1 MKKIFMAL
9 AALAVFTTAN
19 AQTQEKWYGSKE
31 GGFAITFNANPVL
44 NYVGNM
50 FNGNTNNEL
59 KAFDG
64 VDGHSLFGGTTITG
78 KYFLKDNLA
87 LDLGFGFNNS
97 YKVVNTFAADDQDK
111 VTEYTRTKDNTPT
124 TAAFHLKAGVEY
136 RLQPGKRLQPI
147 FGADVV
153 FQHTNDWTF
162 HKTVEGEG
170 NGNYEYTGAPTN
182 TLGLMLNAGVE
193 YFIIPQISLGANLNF
208 GVAKR
213 WARESVDNK
222 PEGEGAAKNFSHIRT
237 KTTWL
242 KTDNVG
248 ANVSLNFYF

>member
-1 MKKIFMAL
+1 MII

-64 VDGHSLFGGTTITG
+64 IDGNDMFGGTTITG

-97 YKVVNTFAADDQDK
+97 YKVTNNFDGADLDK
-111 VTEYTRTKDNTPT
+111 LVDYSRAT
-124 TAAFHLKAGVEY
+124 TTQFQLKAGLEY
-136 RLQPGKRLQPI
+136 RLQPGKRIQPI
-147 FGADVV
+147 FGADVI
-153 FQHTNDWTF
+153 FAHTNRWDYTA
-162 HKTVEGEG
+162 TTEGDKVTTYSSRPV
-170 NGNYEYTGAPTN
+170 NA
-182 TLGLMLNAGVE
+182 LGLMLNVGVE

-208 GVAKR
+208 AVSKAWTKR
-213 WARESVDNK
+213 VQDND
-222 PEGEGAAKNFSHIRT
+222 PEDSANKNYSQLKFKDT
-237 KTTWL
+237 YL
-242 KTDNVG
+242 KTGNYG
-248 ANVSLNFYF
+248 ANVTLNFYF